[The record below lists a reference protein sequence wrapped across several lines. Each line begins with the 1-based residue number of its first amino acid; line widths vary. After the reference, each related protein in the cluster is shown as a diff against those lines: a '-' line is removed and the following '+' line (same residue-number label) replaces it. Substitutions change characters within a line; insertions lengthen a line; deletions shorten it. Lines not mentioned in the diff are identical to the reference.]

1 MTNTFTTSSFNRKV
15 WRDGGNIFH
24 VNQGEFRS
32 VFQQHRNVNIQIN
45 WLTNEISS
53 LNRQI
58 KLVKDQVSFII
69 HNREQRTIVQQE
81 NPNRINDISLSKN
94 NDITQKISLNQQNI
108 DIIKLLSYESLF
120 NDYVQDLIGIYEI
133 SLTTTIE
140 CIAVFIEQNSIE
152 KYLFIKLSNGNIDTY
167 QMNKT
172 KSLKE
177 TYWNIN
183 LPISVWVSTGKKLE
197 YYRRFIQNNETN
209 EIMNTDQLMK
219 IKNRP
224 QLNDV
229 DFFNMINPILRM
241 KYHTDPSSLSCILE
255 DFFDNLYTCNGQ
267 LIYPHELKFLS
278 NDKYQFIFYAILVN
292 TTIEKQ
298 IYPLATDNH
307 IRYGEQ
313 LFFLFNNHPRI
324 LSLSPC
330 TDCLTSEQTLILN
343 SDQRLMKE
351 KTDHIT
357 VESQQ
362 TVNVEL
368 NSYII
373 NSQNYFV
380 YIIVIS
386 ILIYILLNTYF
397 SGKQQTTECLA
408 KRYSISSRRGR

>member
-1 MTNTFTTSSFNRKV
+1 MI
-15 WRDGGNIFH
+15 D
-24 VNQGEFRS
+24 
-32 VFQQHRNVNIQIN
+32 HRIN

-120 NDYVQDLIGIYEI
+120 NDYVQDLIDIYEI

-197 YYRRFIQNNETN
+197 YYRRFIQYNETN

-219 IKNRP
+219 IK
-224 QLNDV
+224 
-229 DFFNMINPILRM
+229 
-241 KYHTDPSSLSCILE
+241 
-255 DFFDNLYTCNGQ
+255 
-267 LIYPHELKFLS
+267 
-278 NDKYQFIFYAILVN
+278 
-292 TTIEKQ
+292 
-298 IYPLATDNH
+298 
-307 IRYGEQ
+307 
-313 LFFLFNNHPRI
+313 
-324 LSLSPC
+324 
-330 TDCLTSEQTLILN
+330 SE
-343 SDQRLMKE
+343 
-351 KTDHIT
+351 
-357 VESQQ
+357 
-362 TVNVEL
+362 
-368 NSYII
+368 
-373 NSQNYFV
+373 
-380 YIIVIS
+380 
-386 ILIYILLNTYF
+386 
-397 SGKQQTTECLA
+397 
-408 KRYSISSRRGR
+408 